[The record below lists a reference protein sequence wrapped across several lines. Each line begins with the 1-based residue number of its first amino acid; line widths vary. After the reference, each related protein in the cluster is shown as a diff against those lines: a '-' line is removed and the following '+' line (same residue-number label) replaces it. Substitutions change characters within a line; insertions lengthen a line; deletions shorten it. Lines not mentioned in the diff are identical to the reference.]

1 MAVDDSALKD
11 EIIRLGPWHLDVEV
25 TPEVSTRVALEA
37 PPDSYPDSFGPVSF
51 VDARESWKA
60 NMRRI
65 YPDGLEGR
73 AFLDCACNCGGYVFW
88 AKELGAGRCFGFDVH
103 DHWIK
108 QARFLLEHRTG
119 PRDDVRFE
127 TRDLYDLPKI
137 HLEPFDVTLFK
148 GIFYHLPD
156 PITGLKIAADLTKE
170 LMIVGTA
177 TRSGLP
183 DGLLAID
190 QESDEWIMSGV
201 YGLNWL
207 PTGPDVLDRIL
218 RWVGF
223 VETRMTG
230 WLKESRPGTRQ
241 GRMQMIASKRPGLLD
256 ALDGAG

>member
-1 MAVDDSALKD
+1 MAVDDSTLKE

-37 PPDSYPDSFGPVSF
+37 PPGSYPDSFGPVSF
-51 VDARESWKA
+51 VDARPSWKA

-127 TRDLYDLPKI
+127 ARDLYDLPKI

-170 LMIVGTA
+170 LMIVGT
-177 TRSGLP
+177 
-183 DGLLAID
+183 
-190 QESDEWIMSGV
+190 
-201 YGLNWL
+201 
-207 PTGPDVLDRIL
+207 
-218 RWVGF
+218 
-223 VETRMTG
+223 
-230 WLKESRPGTRQ
+230 
-241 GRMQMIASKRPGLLD
+241 
-256 ALDGAG
+256 